1 MCGKPPLFGFRTVA
15 HSDIVC
21 RANFGGR
28 TRHFSGRPLAVGNH
42 MISDRS
48 NSASQRMAR
57 TTVGGFAGLSPQIVL
72 ALSAYVT
79 EMGRSSVLADIAG
92 LPVSLLDRFADDL
105 AGKLTSLLR
114 FLGPLTGAS
123 AMRAF

>member
-1 MCGKPPLFGFRTVA
+1 
-15 HSDIVC
+15 
-21 RANFGGR
+21 
-28 TRHFSGRPLAVGNH
+28 LAVGNH

-57 TTVGGFAGLSPQIVL
+57 ATVGGFAGFSPQIVL
-72 ALSAYVT
+72 ALSAYAT

-92 LPVSLLDRFADDL
+92 LPVSLLDRFAGDL